1 MQLPI
6 IRQLGLAEISLEWT
20 EVRLVPLNVTTVKAY
35 LEFQFTKHVQ
45 VPPLLGTPEQL
56 RQLKYPRDD
65 SAPVGFS
72 IKQIPVPGYQGW
84 ENQVRIYTPDG
95 QSAACAVIIY
105 VHGGG
110 WTVGDLD
117 SEDAVC
123 RTMCKSTDAIVVSVD
138 YRKAPENPFPIGL
151 EDVWAAVLW
160 TFDNAESLRGNPSRI
175 ILGGLSAGGNITAAL
190 AQRARD
196 TKRVSF
202 CGQILRNPLVVHPK
216 SQPKD
221 LDFSSYEEN
230 ANAPVIP
237 SAAVTQFLGYYN
249 APPEDTRVSPLLA
262 ADLSGLPRT
271 YIQVAG
277 ADPLRDDG
285 FAYAEKL
292 QQAGVP
298 VKLSVYPG
306 LPHAFMMFPL
316 ASSVRSDEDLAN
328 AIKWMIEE

>member
-20 EVRLVPLNVTTVKAY
+20 E
-35 LEFQFTKHVQ
+35 FTKHVQ

-84 ENQVRIYTPDG
+84 KNQVRIYTPDV
-95 QSAACAVIIY
+95 QSAARAIIIY

-123 RTMCKSTDAIVVSVD
+123 RTMCKSTDTIV
-138 YRKAPENPFPIGL
+138 
-151 EDVWAAVLW
+151 
-160 TFDNAESLRGNPSRI
+160 
-175 ILGGLSAGGNITAAL
+175 TAAL

-196 TKRVSF
+196 TKQVSF
-202 CGQILRNPLVVHPK
+202 CGQILRNPLVVHPEA
-216 SQPKD
+216 QPRN
-221 LDFSSYEEN
+221 LDFSSYQEN

-262 ADLSGLPRT
+262 ANLSGLPRT

-316 ASSVRSDEDLAN
+316 ASSVRSDEDLTN